1 MPVLGVI
8 LFFGGV
14 ELATSADGDGAG
26 RADRVVM
33 VVTAGVAL
41 WNMGAGY
48 LTGLVLYHAAR
59 RRLLRL

>member
-1 MPVLGVI
+1 VI
-8 LFFGGV
+8 LFFGGI
-14 ELATSADGDGAG
+14 ELAVSARTD
-26 RADRVVM
+26 RAPRAARVVM

-48 LTGLVLYHAAR
+48 LAGLVLYHAAR